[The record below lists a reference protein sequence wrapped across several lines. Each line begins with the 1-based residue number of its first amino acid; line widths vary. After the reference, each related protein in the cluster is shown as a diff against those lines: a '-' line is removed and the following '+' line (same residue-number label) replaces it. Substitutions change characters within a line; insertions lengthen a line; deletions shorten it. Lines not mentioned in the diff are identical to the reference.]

1 MKNLPETDE
10 EAQAVAAEAVAQ
22 GTTLISD
29 HLASHMRQNPD
40 SSFVTWIATLHPEN
54 ASVSIDPRFL
64 VPGNPWWTLYEDF
77 KSDIPTATAVYIDEN
92 SQHDSQVSTITNPP
106 SQTKVNAEPDA
117 TPFCR
122 RCNPLECI
130 FGASLSF
137 AAILTVAILEL
148 VGNCMYL
155 ISAAF
160 FHMATCLSPPNVF
173 TGCLYSVFFL
183 VYWILALTDSIL
195 LLSSV
200 LVTEALAGSCF
211 IISLLLGGH
220 KVACDRHQFI
230 RRHCHLLRWAFRA
243 GLSNPPRHLVC
254 TKNEFEDHQV
264 AHDDA
269 QHHRHHRHGHHHNGE
284 ATMASV
290 VIPSAPPSD
299 NHQQHVGRPAQH
311 PPPPHGEAIAASVVT
326 PSAPPSADDKNNVDD
341 HQVFVV
347 SMDEPTPHQGMTQA
361 GSTTSSARSLS

>member
-1 MKNLPETDE
+1 MTMKNLPESDE

-92 SQHDSQVSTITNPP
+92 EQHDSQVSTITNPP
-106 SQTKVNAEPDA
+106 SSQTKVNTEPDT

-122 RCNPLECI
+122 RCNPLEVI

-148 VGNCMYL
+148 VGNCIYL

-160 FHMATCLSPPNVF
+160 FHMAKCLSPPNVF

-200 LVTEALAGSCF
+200 LVTEALASSCF
-211 IISLLLGGH
+211 IISILLGGY

-254 TKNEFEDHQV
+254 TKNEFEDHQEV
-264 AHDDA
+264 IQQAQYT
-269 QHHRHHRHGHHHNGE
+269 QHHGN
-284 ATMASV
+284 ATMAS
-290 VIPSAPPSD
+290 I
-299 NHQQHVGRPAQH
+299 
-311 PPPPHGEAIAASVVT
+311 VT
-326 PSAPPSADDKNNVDD
+326 PSAPPSDDNKNDGDN

-347 SMDEPTPHQGMTQA
+347 SMDEEPTNNQGFTQTE
-361 GSTTSSARSLS
+361 STLSLS